1 MADNLVIVES
11 PAKAKTIK
19 KYLGKDFEVLAS
31 YGHVRDLVP
40 KEGAVDPDHGYA
52 MKYQVLEKNERHVD
66 AIARTLRKSRALY
79 LATDPDRE
87 GEAIAWHLKEILQ
100 SRGDLKGKDVH
111 RVVFYE
117 ITRNAIR
124 EAVEQPRDLS
134 LDLVNAQQARRALD
148 YLVGFNLSP
157 LLWKKVRQGLSA
169 GRVQSPAL
177 RMICE
182 REEEILAFV
191 PQEYWTIDGEGSHSA
206 QGQPGTG
213 QLATGQSFPLKL
225 IEYRGQKV
233 EQFSFKSETVAREV
247 EHTIQAAARETA
259 LANGVATG
267 NGTDAPLGQLR
278 VLSIDRK
285 QRRRNPAP
293 PFTTSTLQ
301 QEAARKLGFN
311 ARRTMRIAQQ
321 LYEGLDIGEEG
332 SVGLITYMRT
342 DSVSLAAEAIQEIR
356 QVATRLYGKDEVAD
370 EPRIYKTKSKNA
382 QEAHEAIR
390 PTSAAITPASLEGK
404 IEDDHYRLYSLI
416 WKRAVASQMN
426 HAVFD
431 TVAVDMLAGSD
442 GPARH
447 LLRANGSTLVK
458 PGYISV
464 YQEGTDDMK
473 ADEGDHVLPP
483 MSEGDLVDL
492 LTLRGQQHFTEPPP
506 RYTEASLVKAL
517 EEHGIGRP
525 STYATIISTLQD
537 REYVE
542 MDQRRFVPTD
552 IGKIVGRFL
561 TDHFHRYVEYGF
573 TAAMEDELDAV
584 SRGEEEWTKPLDK
597 FWKPFIDQVEKI
609 EKNVTREQVAQAREL
624 GKDPATG
631 KPVTVRMGRFGPF
644 VQIGSKDDEEKPK
657 FAGLRPGQKMDT
669 INLTEALDLFQLPR
683 TLGETADGETIV
695 ANVGRFGPYVKY
707 GSKYVSLKEDDPYT
721 VTLERALEVIRLK
734 QEADAN
740 RLILD
745 FPDDGIQVLNG
756 RYGPYITDKK
766 KNAKIPKDR
775 EPKSLT
781 LEECRSLLAQAPERG
796 GRFGRFG
803 RGKKAAAPAAAVA
816 AGDGATAPAEKVAAK
831 GKKKASANGSA
842 RAKGAHATHGAGA
855 HRAAGHG
862 PTGGH
867 GTPAHGAHGS
877 AAAAPRVAARAVA
890 KKAESSA
897 HPGKGSAKAKGK
909 AAAHDG
915 HKEAHDGHKAASS
928 SAKAKASAKKGKAAK
943 SPAAGKAPSS
953 RVRGVK

>member
-19 KYLGKDFEVLAS
+19 KYLGKDFDVLAS

-40 KEGAVDPDHGYA
+40 KEGAVDPERGYA

-66 AIARTLRKSRALY
+66 AIARTLRRSKALY

-87 GEAIAWHLKEILQ
+87 GEAIAWHLKEILK
-100 SRGDLKGKDVH
+100 SRGDLDGKDVH

-117 ITRNAIR
+117 ITRNAVR

-134 LDLVNAQQARRALD
+134 LELVNAQQARRALD

-182 REEEILAFV
+182 REAEILAFV
-191 PQEYWTIDGEGSHSA
+191 PQEYWTIDGEGAHT
-206 QGQPGTG
+206 QQP
-213 QLATGQSFPLKL
+213 FPLKL

-233 EQFSFKSETVAREV
+233 EQFSFTNESQAREV
-247 EHTIQAAARETA
+247 ERNIQAAARA
-259 LANGVATG
+259 AAGAVPA
-267 NGTDAPLGQLR
+267 DAPGQLR
-278 VLSIDRK
+278 VMAIDRK

-311 ARRTMRIAQQ
+311 ARRTMRLAQQ

-342 DSVSLAAEAIQEIR
+342 DSVSLAAEAVQEIR
-356 QVATRLYGKDEVAD
+356 EVATRLYGKAEVAD

-431 TVAVDMLAGSD
+431 TVAVDMLAGTD
-442 GPARH
+442 GPERH

-464 YQEGTDDMK
+464 YQEGTDDVK
-473 ADEGDHVLPP
+473 ADDSDHVLPP
-483 MSEGDLVDL
+483 MNEGDTVE
-492 LTLRGQQHFTEPPP
+492 LRALRAEQHFTEPPP
-506 RYTEASLVKAL
+506 RYSEASLVKAL

-537 REYVE
+537 RQYVE
-542 MDQRRFVPTD
+542 MDARRFIPTD

-561 TDHFHRYVEYGF
+561 TEHFHRYVEYGF

-584 SRGEEEWTKPLDK
+584 SRGEEDWTTPLDK

-657 FAGLRPGQKMDT
+657 FVGLRPGQKMDS
-669 INLTEALDLFQLPR
+669 INLTDALDLFQLPR

-756 RYGPYITDKK
+756 RYGPYITDRK

-775 EPKSLT
+775 DPKTLT
-781 LEECRSLLAQAPERG
+781 LEECRALIAQAPERG
-796 GRFGRFG
+796 SGRFGRFG
-803 RGKKAAAPAAAVA
+803 RGRKAAAAASAAATPGT
-816 AGDGATAPAEKVAAK
+816 GDGAAAAGR
-831 GKKKASANGSA
+831 GK
-842 RAKGAHATHGAGA
+842 GAGA
-855 HRAAGHG
+855 AKRKGKNGDGGAREGGNARDTRA
-862 PTGGH
+862 
-867 GTPAHGAHGS
+867 GS
-877 AAAAPRVAARAVA
+877 ATDTGAGEKPTRAKPTHATPSEGARQGAAVHAAARGA
-890 KKAESSA
+890 
-897 HPGKGSAKAKGK
+897 
-909 AAAHDG
+909 
-915 HKEAHDGHKAASS
+915 
-928 SAKAKASAKKGKAAK
+928 AKKGL
-943 SPAAGKAPSS
+943 SSSVRPGKAPSS
-953 RVRGVK
+953 GAHPAKTAAAPKSRSGAHSGHKAAPTAAKAKANAKKGKTAKTPATSRTSSSRPRGVK

>member
-19 KYLGKDFEVLAS
+19 KYLGKDFDVLAS

-40 KEGAVDPDHGYA
+40 KEGAVDPDNGYA
-52 MKYQVLEKNERHVD
+52 MKYQVLEKNERHVE
-66 AIARTLRKSRALY
+66 AIARTLRKSKALY

-87 GEAIAWHLKEILQ
+87 GEAIAWHLKEILH
-100 SRGDLKGKDVH
+100 SRGDLDGKAVH

-117 ITRNAIR
+117 ITKNAVR
-124 EAVEQPRDLS
+124 EAVAQPRGLS
-134 LDLVNAQQARRALD
+134 LELVNAQQARRALD

-182 REEEILAFV
+182 REEEILAFIA
-191 PQEYWTIDGEGSHSA
+191 QEYWTIDGEGAHAS
-206 QGQPGTG
+206 PP
-213 QLATGQSFPLKL
+213 FPLKL

-233 EQFSFKSETVAREV
+233 EQFSFTNETQAREV
-247 EHTIQAAARETA
+247 ERAIQTAAVGSASSETPGRLKVIA
-259 LANGVATG
+259 
-267 NGTDAPLGQLR
+267 
-278 VLSIDRK
+278 IDRK

-311 ARRTMRIAQQ
+311 ARRTMRLAQQ
-321 LYEGLDIGEEG
+321 LYEGLDIGGGEG

-356 QVATRLYGKDEVAD
+356 EVATKLYGKAEVAD
-370 EPRIYKTKSKNA
+370 EPRLYKTKSKNA

-426 HAVFD
+426 HATFD
-431 TVAVDMLAGSD
+431 TVAVDMLAGPD
-442 GPARH
+442 GPERH
-447 LLRANGSTLVK
+447 LLRANGSILVK

-464 YQEGTDDMK
+464 YQEGTDDTK
-473 ADEGDHVLPP
+473 ADDSDHVLPP
-483 MSEGDLVDL
+483 MKEGDTVDL
-492 LTLRGQQHFTEPPP
+492 LALQAEQHFTEPPP
-506 RYTEASLVKAL
+506 RYSEASLVKAL

-542 MDQRRFVPTD
+542 MDARRFIPTD

-561 TDHFHRYVEYGF
+561 TEHFHRYVEYGF

-584 SRGEEEWTKPLDK
+584 SRGEEEWTTPLEK
-597 FWKPFIDQVEKI
+597 FWKPFIDQVESI

-624 GKDPATG
+624 GKDEATG
-631 KPVTVRMGRFGPF
+631 KPITVRMGRFGPF
-644 VQIGSKDDEEKPK
+644 VQIGTKDDEEKPR
-657 FAGLRPGQKMDT
+657 FAGLRPGQKMDK
-669 INLTEALDLFQLPR
+669 ISLAEAIDLFQLPR
-683 TLGETADGETIV
+683 TLGATAEGDAITT
-695 ANVGRFGPYVKY
+695 NVGRFGPYVKY
-707 GSKYVSLKEDDPYT
+707 GTKYVSLKAEDDPYT
-721 VTLERALEVIRLK
+721 ITLERALEVIRLK

-740 RLILD
+740 RIITD
-745 FPDDGIQVLNG
+745 FAADGIQVLNG
-756 RYGPYITDKK
+756 RYGPYVTDKK

-775 EPKSLT
+775 DPKSLT
-781 LEECRSLLAQAPERG
+781 LEECRALIAQAPERTG
-796 GRFGRFG
+796 GRFG
-803 RGKKAAAPAAAVA
+803 RGKRGGAPAAAKA
-816 AGDGATAPAEKVAAK
+816 QAATAGD
-831 GKKKASANGSA
+831 
-842 RAKGAHATHGAGA
+842 
-855 HRAAGHG
+855 
-862 PTGGH
+862 
-867 GTPAHGAHGS
+867 
-877 AAAAPRVAARAVA
+877 
-890 KKAESSA
+890 
-897 HPGKGSAKAKGK
+897 GK
-909 AAAHDG
+909 AAAGGKTGGKKKRRPAAPANGAAQAGAGQPPNKPTRTATPHVAG
-915 HKEAHDGHKAASS
+915 TATAAPRAAARKAASKS
-928 SAKAKASAKKGKAAK
+928 ASATGTANAAGGAAPKTKAAAATATPGGKAA
-943 SPAAGKAPSS
+943 PS
-953 RVRGVK
+953 RPRGVK